1 MSFSRTDSGLAAEHL
16 FYQEILVYV
25 EGPTD
30 IIFYDT
36 ILQNYRHRI
45 KAKRG
50 REECKKLAEA
60 LVQGNYPYV
69 VILDGDYEIL
79 EHTRSNHRR
88 VIFLHRYSFE
98 NYLFEETLIEQF
110 CRERVHLENSLE
122 ELPSSKFREVVE
134 DTELKFKE
142 LIVLDI
148 AHQRSNT
155 GYDVLPN
162 KPDRFL
168 KPRKSVN
175 FRDNEI
181 EQCVEAAQCIDK
193 QSIDNAKT
201 LVEQFLRKRR
211 FIDLLPGHFAF
222 GIMMRLIINTIDRT
236 ISDEDIRVPLSK
248 EVWMLVK
255 TPDHN
260 SLKRRLRRA
269 VREAQQ
275 MRGFGQ
281 GIQG

>member
-1 MSFSRTDSGLAAEHL
+1 MSFSRTDSGLAAEYL
-16 FYQEILVYV
+16 FYEEILVYV

-30 IIFYDT
+30 VIFYQT
-36 ILQNYRHRI
+36 ILQNYGCRI
-45 KAKRG
+45 KPKNG
-50 REECKKLAEA
+50 REECKKLANI
-60 LVQGNYPYV
+60 LVESNRPYV

-79 EHTRSNHRR
+79 ERTRSNHRR
-88 VIFLHRYSFE
+88 VIFLHRHSFE
-98 NYLFEETLIEQF
+98 NYLFEETLVEQF
-110 CRERVHLENSLE
+110 CRERVHLEDSLE
-122 ELPSSKFREVVE
+122 ELPGSKFREVVE

-142 LIVLDI
+142 LIVLDV

-155 GYDVLPN
+155 GHNVLPN
-162 KPDRFL
+162 KPGRFL

-181 EQCVEAAQCIDK
+181 EQYVQAAQCIDQ

-201 LVEQFLRKRR
+201 LVERFLRKRR

-222 GIMMRLIINTIDRT
+222 GIMMRLIIHTIDRT

-248 EVWMLVK
+248 EVWGLVK

-275 MRGFGQ
+275 MRE
-281 GIQG
+281 